1 MCMWY
6 GMDRIGKER
15 RKKKAENYT
24 LRIIKTIFV
33 TTQNR
38 ERRKVF
44 LLSFFFIFREN
55 VVFPKEGKCIRMDV
69 TLYIFSCFVVGLLDD
84 GNYIQ

>member
-1 MCMWY
+1 MVW
-6 GMDRIGKER
+6 IGKER
-15 RKKKAENYT
+15 KEGRKNYT

-44 LLSFFFIFREN
+44 HIFFSGECCFSKGRK
-55 VVFPKEGKCIRMDV
+55 VHCMDV
-69 TLYIFSCFVVGLLDD
+69 TLYNLLVFVVGLLDD
-84 GNYIQ
+84 GNYIH

>member
-1 MCMWY
+1 MYVVW
-6 GMDRIGKER
+6 IGKER
-15 RKKKAENYT
+15 KEGRKNYT

-44 LLSFFFIFREN
+44 S
-55 VVFPKEGKCIRMDV
+55 
-69 TLYIFSCFVVGLLDD
+69 YIFFERMLFFQRKESALHGCDIVQFARVCCWTLG
-84 GNYIQ
+84 